1 MCTRELSSVL
11 CDNLMDAGGGKEGL
25 RGRGHMY
32 KRGWSTSLTAETQH
46 CKAIMLQL
54 KIFYFKTNK
63 EKETCTL
70 MDTLFFFVTTGREV
84 LLASSGEKLG
94 GAAKHLTAQRKA
106 PQQRISSPQHR
117 QLRLR
122 KPPCWRVTRVL
133 AQLTRRA
140 LPPLPFFPLGFQ
152 DTTPVMSPPAALVCP
167 PVTSVSPPQCP
178 NF

>member
-1 MCTRELSSVL
+1 MSPCSEFLFQRAEALGQRIIKSPRVSELQGQGIV
-11 CDNLMDAGGGKEGL
+11 A
-25 RGRGHMY
+25 Y
-32 KRGWSTSLTAETQH
+32 T
-46 CKAIMLQL
+46 
-54 KIFYFKTNK
+54 F
-63 EKETCTL
+63 
-70 MDTLFFFVTTGREV
+70 FFFVTTGREV

-94 GAAKHLTAQRKA
+94 GAAKHLTAQRTA

-152 DTTPVMSPPAALVCP
+152 DTTPVMSPPATLVCP